1 VEENMNA
8 IEVNRRLVS
17 ILVCGAW
24 CLGVGW
30 SAGPAFAADLP
41 GPPAPAATAVSS
53 PTPEAAPPTPPPPYS
68 LPWQLR
74 PVVAST
80 VIRSDSSVAFYDGSG
95 AQGSTVATMLLGS
108 YKLTPH
114 LAPLVRLGF
123 VNDDAPGTA
132 PSGSSFINPI
142 VGVTYASRV
151 GSFRWAAFGGAT
163 IPIGSGSGDQ
173 PSAETADAN
182 KAGLQA
188 RSGMD
193 NAMFAVNYFTGIV
206 GGDAAYVDRKLTI
219 QAEATLFQLLRVH
232 GDDAGKGS
240 TDAARTN
247 STMGIHVGYFVIP
260 ALSLGAELRYQ
271 RWLTT
276 PTQLNTSGVKVNI
289 PDANM
294 DTTTVA
300 IGPRA
305 HFAIGKGMWLRP
317 GISYA
322 RALDKP
328 LSTASY
334 NMVQVDLPV
343 IF

>member
-1 VEENMNA
+1 MNV
-8 IEVNRRLVS
+8 IDVKRRLVS
-17 ILVCGAW
+17 VLICGAW
-24 CLGVGW
+24 CVGVW
-30 SAGPAFAADLP
+30 SARPAVAGDP
-41 GPPAPAATAVSS
+41 PVGPPPEATAVSS
-53 PTPEAAPPTPPPPYS
+53 PGPEAAPPPAPAPPYS

-74 PVVAST
+74 SVVAST
-80 VIRSDSSVAFYDGSG
+80 VIRSDSSVAFYDSAGS
-95 AQGSTVATMLLGS
+95 QGSTVATMLLGS

-123 VNDDAPGTA
+123 VNDDAPGTT
-132 PSGSSFINPI
+132 PGGSSFINPI
-142 VGVTYASRV
+142 VGLTYASRV
-151 GSFRWAAFGGAT
+151 GSFRWAAFAGGT
-163 IPIGSGSGDQ
+163 VPIGSGSGNQ
-173 PSAETADAN
+173 PSEGAFDAN

-193 NAMFAVNYFTGIV
+193 NAMFAVNYFTAIA

-219 QAEATLFQLLRVH
+219 QVEATLFQLLRVH

-247 STMGIHVGYFVIP
+247 STMGIHAGYFLLPV
-260 ALSLGAELRYQ
+260 LSLGAELRYQ

-276 PTQLNTSGVKVNI
+276 PTQLNAGVKANI
-289 PDANM
+289 SDANK

-305 HFAIGKGMWLRP
+305 HFAVGKGMWLRP

-322 RALDKP
+322 RALDQP
-328 LSTASY
+328 LSSSSY

-343 IF
+343 VF